1 MIINFDEKDSEVL
14 INAIL
19 DRTLSGGSAG
29 GSAQTP
35 PGLSAIM
42 GTLSAIQHQIQTLRD
57 DTMASFQEVLSAV
70 QGNSTLISEAATEL
84 VSINSRVAELLS
96 SSPSAAQLTELQ
108 GLVSQQGDSLTKIV
122 DTAKQTAPLSVSPV
136 VPTPVP
142 APVPTPDPTGGTP
155 VVTPP
160 VEPPAPVVPPVAPP
174 ATPDPVVVA
183 PAPGGVGLPG
193 GVAIDVP
200 PAVPPVGAPPVGAP
214 ATPTPATPT
223 PVVAT
228 PVTPAP
234 LF

>member
-35 PGLSAIM
+35 PGLSSIM
-42 GTLSAIQHQIQTLRD
+42 ETLSAIQLQIQTLRN
-57 DTMASFQEVLSAV
+57 DTMASFPEILTAV
-70 QGNSTLISEAATEL
+70 QGNSTLIAEAATEL

-108 GLVSQQGDSLTKIV
+108 GLVSQQGDSLSKIV

-136 VPTPVP
+136 VPTPAP
-142 APVPTPDPTGGTP
+142 APTPDPSGTTP

-160 VEPPAPVVPPVAPP
+160 VEPTPAPVPAP

-183 PAPGGVGLPG
+183 PAPSDVGLPG

-200 PAVPPVGAPPVGAP
+200 PVDPAAP
-214 ATPTPATPT
+214 A
-223 PVVAT
+223 PVAAT

>member
-29 GSAQTP
+29 GSTGGSAQTP
-35 PGLSAIM
+35 PGLSSIM
-42 GTLSAIQHQIQTLRD
+42 ETLSAIQLQIKNLRD
-57 DTMASFQEVLSAV
+57 DTMASFPEILTAV
-70 QGNSTLISEAATEL
+70 QGNSTLIAEAATEL

-160 VEPPAPVVPPVAPP
+160 VEPPAPVVPPVPAP

-183 PAPGGVGLPG
+183 PAPVNVGLPG

-200 PAVPPVGAPPVGAP
+200 PAGAPPAGAP
-214 ATPTPATPT
+214 ATPA

>member
-1 MIINFDEKDSEVL
+1 MIINFNEEDSKVL

-19 DRTLSGGSAG
+19 DRALSGGSAG

-35 PGLSAIM
+35 PGLSSIM

-57 DTMASFQEVLSAV
+57 DTMASFQEVLTGV
-70 QGNSTLISEAATEL
+70 QGNSTLIAEAATEL

-108 GLVSQQGDSLTKIV
+108 GLVSQQGQSLTQIV
-122 DTAKQTAPLSVSPV
+122 DTAKQTAPLSPSPV
-136 VPTPVP
+136 EPT
-142 APVPTPDPTGGTP
+142 PVPTPDPSGTIP

-160 VEPPAPVVPPVAPP
+160 VEPAPAPVEPP
-174 ATPDPVVVA
+174 ATPDPIVVE
-183 PAPGGVGLPG
+183 PAPIDVGLPG

-200 PAVPPVGAPPVGAP
+200 PVDPAAP
-214 ATPTPATPT
+214 A

>member
-1 MIINFDEKDSEVL
+1 MIINFNDTESTAL
-14 INAIL
+14 IAAMLN
-19 DRTLSGGSAG
+19 RTLSGGSAG

-35 PGLSAIM
+35 PGLSSIM
-42 GTLSAIQHQIQTLRD
+42 ETLSAIQHQIQTLRD
-57 DTMASFQEVLSAV
+57 DTMASFQEVLTGV
-70 QGNSTLISEAATEL
+70 QGNSTLIAEAATEL
-84 VSINSRVAELLS
+84 VSINARVAELLA

-160 VEPPAPVVPPVAPP
+160 VEPPAPVVPPVPAP

-183 PAPGGVGLPG
+183 PAPVNVGLPG

-200 PAVPPVGAPPVGAP
+200 PAGVPPAGAP
-214 ATPTPATPT
+214 ATPD

>member
-19 DRTLSGGSAG
+19 DRTLSGGSAN
-29 GSAQTP
+29 GSTQPP
-35 PGLSAIM
+35 PGLSSLVE
-42 GTLSAIQHQIQTLRD
+42 TLNAIQHQIQNLRN
-57 DTMASFQEVLSAV
+57 DTMASFQEVLTGV
-70 QGNSTLISEAATEL
+70 QTNSTLIAQAATEL
-84 VSINSRVAELLS
+84 GSINARVAELLS

-136 VPTPVP
+136 EPTP
-142 APVPTPDPTGGTP
+142 APTPDPSGGAP
-155 VVTPP
+155 VMTPP
-160 VEPPAPVVPPVAPP
+160 VEPTPAPVEVP

-183 PAPGGVGLPG
+183 PAPSDVGLG
-193 GVAIDVP
+193 GSVAIDVP
-200 PAVPPVGAPPVGAP
+200 PGG
-214 ATPTPATPT
+214 PTA

-234 LF
+234 LY

>member
-1 MIINFDEKDSEVL
+1 MIINFSEEDSKFL
-14 INAIL
+14 INVIL
-19 DRTLSGGSAG
+19 DRSLSGGSTG

-35 PGLSAIM
+35 PGLSSIM
-42 GTLSAIQHQIQTLRD
+42 ETLSAIQLQIKNLRD
-57 DTMASFQEVLSAV
+57 DTMASFPEILTAV
-70 QGNSTLISEAATEL
+70 QGNSTLIAEAATEL

-160 VEPPAPVVPPVAPP
+160 VEPPAPVVPPVPAP

-183 PAPGGVGLPG
+183 PAPVNVGLPG

-200 PAVPPVGAPPVGAP
+200 PAGAPPAGAP
-214 ATPTPATPT
+214 ATPA

>member
-29 GSAQTP
+29 GSTGGSAQTP
-35 PGLSAIM
+35 PGLSSIM
-42 GTLSAIQHQIQTLRD
+42 QTLSAIQHQIQTLRD
-57 DTMASFQEVLSAV
+57 DTMASFPEILTAV
-70 QGNSTLISEAATEL
+70 QGNSTLIAEAATEL

-160 VEPPAPVVPPVAPP
+160 VEPPAPVVPPVPAP

-183 PAPGGVGLPG
+183 PAPVNVGLPG

-200 PAVPPVGAPPVGAP
+200 PAGAPPAGAP
-214 ATPTPATPT
+214 ATPA

>member
-29 GSAQTP
+29 GSTGGSAQTP
-35 PGLSAIM
+35 PGLSSIM
-42 GTLSAIQHQIQTLRD
+42 QTLSAIQHQIQTLRD
-57 DTMASFQEVLSAV
+57 DTMASFPEILSAV
-70 QGNSTLISEAATEL
+70 QGNSTLIAEAATEL

-160 VEPPAPVVPPVAPP
+160 VEPPAPVVPPVPAP

-183 PAPGGVGLPG
+183 PAPVNVGLPG

-200 PAVPPVGAPPVGAP
+200 PAGAPPAGAP
-214 ATPTPATPT
+214 ATPA

>member
-19 DRTLSGGSAG
+19 DRTLSGGSTG

-35 PGLSAIM
+35 PGLSSIM

-70 QGNSTLISEAATEL
+70 QGNSTLIAEAGTEL

-108 GLVSQQGDSLTKIV
+108 GLVSQQGQSLTQIV
-122 DTAKQTAPLSVSPV
+122 DTAKQTAPLSPSPV
-136 VPTPVP
+136 EPT
-142 APVPTPDPTGGTP
+142 PVPTPDPSGTIP

-160 VEPPAPVVPPVAPP
+160 VEPAPAPVEPP
-174 ATPDPVVVA
+174 ATPDPVVVE
-183 PAPGGVGLPG
+183 PAPIDVGLPG

-200 PAVPPVGAPPVGAP
+200 PVDPAAP
-214 ATPTPATPT
+214 A

>member
-1 MIINFDEKDSEVL
+1 MIVNFDEKDSEVL

-19 DRTLSGGSAG
+19 DRTLSGSAG
-29 GSAQTP
+29 GSTQTP
-35 PGLSAIM
+35 PGLSSIM
-42 GTLSAIQHQIQTLRD
+42 GTLSAIQLQIQNLRND
-57 DTMASFQEVLSAV
+57 MASFPEVLTAV
-70 QGNSTLISEAATEL
+70 QANSDLISQAGTEL
-84 VSINSRVAELLS
+84 VSINARVAQLLS

-108 GLVSQQGDSLTKIV
+108 GLVSQQGTSLTQIV
-122 DTAKQTAPLSVSPV
+122 DTAKQTAPLSPSPV

-142 APVPTPDPTGGTP
+142 APAPTPAPGGTVP

>member
-1 MIINFDEKDSEVL
+1 MIINFSEEDSKFL
-14 INAIL
+14 INVIL
-19 DRTLSGGSAG
+19 DRSLSGGSTG

-35 PGLSAIM
+35 PGLSSIM
-42 GTLSAIQHQIQTLRD
+42 ETLSAIQLQIKNLRD
-57 DTMASFQEVLSAV
+57 DTMASFPEILTAV
-70 QGNSTLISEAATEL
+70 QGNSTLIAEAATEL

-160 VEPPAPVVPPVAPP
+160 VEPPAPVVPPVPAP

-183 PAPGGVGLPG
+183 PAPVNVGLPG

-200 PAVPPVGAPPVGAP
+200 PAGAPPAGAP
-214 ATPTPATPT
+214 ATPAPVVAT

>member
-29 GSAQTP
+29 GSTGGSAQTP
-35 PGLSAIM
+35 PGLSSIM
-42 GTLSAIQHQIQTLRD
+42 ETLSAIQLQIKNLRD
-57 DTMASFQEVLSAV
+57 DTMASFPEILTAV
-70 QGNSTLISEAATEL
+70 QGNSTLIAEAATEL

-160 VEPPAPVVPPVAPP
+160 VEPPAPVVPPVPAP

-183 PAPGGVGLPG
+183 PAPVNVGLPG

-200 PAVPPVGAPPVGAP
+200 PAGAP
-214 ATPTPATPT
+214 PTPATPA

>member
-1 MIINFDEKDSEVL
+1 MIINFDEKNSEVL

-19 DRTLSGGSAG
+19 DRTLSGGSAN
-29 GSAQTP
+29 GSTQPP
-35 PGLSAIM
+35 PGLSSLVE
-42 GTLSAIQHQIQTLRD
+42 TLNAIQLQIQNLRT
-57 DTMASFQEVLSAV
+57 DTMASFQEVLTGV
-70 QGNSTLISEAATEL
+70 QTNSTLIAQAATEL
-84 VSINSRVAELLS
+84 GSINARVAELLS

-136 VPTPVP
+136 DPT
-142 APVPTPDPTGGTP
+142 PVPTPDPSGGTP

-160 VEPPAPVVPPVAPP
+160 VEPTPAPVEVP

-183 PAPGGVGLPG
+183 PAPVDVGLPG

-200 PAVPPVGAPPVGAP
+200 PSDG
-214 ATPTPATPT
+214 TTPA
-223 PVVAT
+223 PVAAT

>member
-29 GSAQTP
+29 GSTGGSAQTP
-35 PGLSAIM
+35 PGLSSIM
-42 GTLSAIQHQIQTLRD
+42 QTLSAIQHQIQTLRD
-57 DTMASFQEVLSAV
+57 DTMASFPEILSAV
-70 QGNSTLISEAATEL
+70 QGNSTLIAEAATEL

-160 VEPPAPVVPPVAPP
+160 VEPPAPVVPPVPAP

-183 PAPGGVGLPG
+183 PAPVNVGLPG

-200 PAVPPVGAPPVGAP
+200 PAGVPPAGAP
-214 ATPTPATPT
+214 ATPAPVVAT